1 MANADLMRRSSLP
14 PIEPFYEVIN
24 DNPPLKPIQKLVI
37 KSTRAKK
44 VNMRTNSRNTVP
56 LKTINFNHLDT
67 TLQPVV
73 DKSA

>member
-1 MANADLMRRSSLP
+1 MANADLLHRSCLP
-14 PIEPFYEVIN
+14 PIEPFHEVLS
-24 DNPPLKPIQKLVI
+24 DNQPFKPIQKLVI

-44 VNMRTNSRNTVP
+44 VNLRTNPRNTVP
-56 LKTINFNHLDT
+56 LKTINFNHLDS